1 MLINQSFKYELK
13 PNNKQVGLLIKS
25 CGVARFAWNWG
36 LARRIE
42 LYKTK
47 EGKERYTNSYKQD
60 KELCR
65 LKKTDY
71 IWLYDVSKWITQFA
85 LQDLDQAYKN
95 MIRRI
100 KNHAKKIGKPH
111 FKKKGI
117 HDSFRIAN
125 DNFKQKTQLMEVN
138 EKSIKLP
145 KLGFIRTK
153 ELTNKL
159 KGRILN
165 ATVSREADRWYCSLC
180 VEVDRPTPQP
190 IQGEI
195 VGIDLGIKCFAT
207 ISNGKEISEI
217 HSPKPLRK
225 HIIKVKR
232 LHRQLSRKQKDSQ
245 NHKKAQLRLARLY
258 LRIKNTRKDF
268 LVKETTKLA
277 KTKSV
282 IVIEDL
288 NIGGMLKNHHLAR
301 SIGDEG
307 WYEFR
312 RMLEYKTQWYGSKL
326 VVIPM
331 FEPSSK
337 RCNNCGE
344 INHNLKLSDRTWICL
359 KCGAVN
365 ERDPNSA
372 HNIRDKGLEILTTE
386 SSSGSN
392 ACGVGV
398 RPPTLEAV
406 HDEAGSKHIAC
417 Q

>member
-1 MLINQSFKYELK
+1 MLVNEAFRYELK
-13 PNNKQVGLLIKS
+13 PNNKQMGLFVKH

-47 EGKERYTNSYKQD
+47 QGKERYTNAINQHR
-60 KELCR
+60 ELNV

-71 IWLYDVSKWITQFA
+71 LWMYEVSKCAAHEA
-85 LQDLDQAYKN
+85 LRDLDRAYSN
-95 MIRRI
+95 MFRMM
-100 KNHAKKIGKPH
+100 KNHEKEIKKPV
-111 FKKKGI
+111 FKKKGGYGC
-117 HDSFRIAN
+117 FRISQMHSN
-125 DNFKQKTQLMEVN
+125 LKTFN
-138 EKSIKLP
+138 NAIKLP
-145 KLGFIRTK
+145 RIGWVRTK
-153 ELTNKL
+153 ESTTKL

-180 VEVDRPTPQP
+180 VEVNRPDPKP

-207 ISNGKEISEI
+207 ISNGDGISEI

-225 HIIKVKR
+225 NIIKVKR
-232 LHRQLSRKQKDSQ
+232 LHRQLSRKQKGSQ
-245 NHKKAQLRLARLY
+245 NRKKSQLKLARLH

-268 LVKETTKLA
+268 LAKETSKLA

-282 IVIEDL
+282 ICIEDL
-288 NIGGMLKNHHLAR
+288 NIRGMLKNHHLAR
-301 SIGDEG
+301 SVGDEG
-307 WYEFR
+307 WGEFR
-312 RMLEYKTQWYGSKL
+312 RMLEYKTQWYGSRL
-326 VVIPM
+326 IFIPR

-344 INHNLKLSDRTWICL
+344 INHELKLSDRKWICL
-359 KCGAVN
+359 NCGAVN

-372 HNIRDKGLEILTTE
+372 HNIRDKGIEILTTE

-398 RPPTLEAV
+398 RPQQLEAV
-406 HDEAGSKHIAC
+406 HDESGSKHIAR